1 MVVRNYQIIYGGRS
15 DIMKISEMNNC
26 IEKMREC
33 YKFDDDKT
41 EIRIGDMMS
50 GSNRYVTVGARD
62 ENGTQ
67 IEMTRIAD
75 RLEEAD
81 YCLR

>member
-1 MVVRNYQIIYGGRS
+1 
-15 DIMKISEMNNC
+15 MKITEMNNC

-41 EIRIGDMMS
+41 EIRLGDLRDMGNGRCVS
-50 GSNRYVTVGARD
+50 VATRD

-67 IEMTRIAD
+67 IEMTRYAD
-75 RLEEAD
+75 KLVEK
-81 YCLR
+81 

>member
-1 MVVRNYQIIYGGRS
+1 
-15 DIMKISEMNNC
+15 MKITEMNNC
-26 IEKMREC
+26 IEEMRKC
-33 YKFDDDKT
+33 YKFEDDKT
-41 EIRIGDMMS
+41 EIRLGSTPS
-50 GSNRYVTVGARD
+50 GSCNRYVSVCTTN

-75 RLEEAD
+75 RLEETD